1 MRSVSPTSIPN
12 NHKLYFSKL
21 ELSKILNCYS
31 IGVSNGNWKDYALN
45 FYTNE
50 AIFSFYKHTL
60 ASPEFIL
67 KKCRVKKKKR
77 TSYQLSINNKKNSK
91 YEDIDQLISSIK
103 RSMLCLGAVISTVS
117 STYGVMSSSAIL
129 CPPAT

>member
-1 MRSVSPTSIPN
+1 MSLVSPTQNTN

-45 FYTNE
+45 FKSNE

-60 ASPEFIL
+60 ASPDCVL
-67 KKCRVKKKKR
+67 KKYREKRKKK
-77 TSYQLSINNKKNSK
+77 TLYHLFVSNKKSSK
-91 YEDIDQLISSIK
+91 FEDIDKLISSIK
-103 RSMLCLGAVISTVS
+103 QTQIF
-117 STYGVMSSSAIL
+117 II
-129 CPPAT
+129 